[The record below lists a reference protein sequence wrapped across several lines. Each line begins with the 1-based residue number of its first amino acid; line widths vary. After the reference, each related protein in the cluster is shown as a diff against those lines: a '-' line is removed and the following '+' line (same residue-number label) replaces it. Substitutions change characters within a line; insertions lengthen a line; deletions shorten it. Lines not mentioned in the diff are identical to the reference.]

1 VSAHDYN
8 HPILQTPIEYLKGV
22 GPKRGELLR
31 KHLAIFTFG
40 DLLYH
45 IPYRYVDRSKYVK
58 VDELQSD
65 AVEVQLVGKITGM
78 DEMGE
83 GRKKRLH
90 VHFQDDS
97 GTVELVWFQGA
108 KWMKDNLKMGESY
121 VAFGKPNRF
130 KSRWS
135 IPHPEMELLVEHQRS
150 AMSGLMPMYS
160 SADPLVK
167 VGLTNRA
174 IGKLIQNLL
183 PQVKGTLAEFLPGY
197 VLEKFHLPAR
207 EAAMMEIH
215 FPRNTEQLEKARLRL
230 KFEELLLIQLSL
242 VAQRDWR
249 KRELKSHL
257 FAQVGEHFNTFYNQH
272 LPFELTNAQ
281 KRVIKEIR
289 QDLGR
294 GTQMNRLLQGDVGSG
309 KTVVALMTCL
319 LAKDNG
325 FQSTIL
331 APTEILANQHYEGL
345 KELLREMPITV
356 ALLTGSTTTAQRKVL
371 FEDLKNGTLDILIGT
386 HAVLEDKV
394 QFHNLGLVIFD
405 EQHRFGVAQRAAMW
419 KKSSLTPHVLVMTAT
434 PIPRTLSMSL
444 YGDLDL
450 SVIDELPPGRKPIQ
464 TIHKTDS
471 HRLALFGFM
480 RKQIEEGRQVY
491 VVFPLIE
498 ESEALELKD
507 LVDGYESIVREFP
520 EPKYQVGIL
529 HGRLKAADKDFEMQR
544 FVKNQTQILVATTV
558 IEVGVNVPNATVMVI
573 ESAERFGLSQLH
585 QLRGRVGRG
594 GDQSYCILMTKESL
608 NPDAYKRIQTMV
620 QTQDGFEIAEVDMQL
635 RGPGDMMG
643 TQQSGLPPLKIADLS
658 KDRQI
663 VIWARNIAEDLLS
676 ADPQLTQANH
686 LPLRQEFLRKNKEKI
701 HWSRIS

>member
-1 VSAHDYN
+1 MSANDYN

-31 KHLAIFTFG
+31 KHLEIFTFG

-45 IPYRYVDRSKYVK
+45 IPYRYVDRSKYLK

-65 AVEVQLVGKITGM
+65 AVEVQLVGKITRM
-78 DEMGE
+78 EEQGE

-97 GTVELVWFQGA
+97 GSVELVWFQGA
-108 KWMKDNLKMGESY
+108 KWMKDNLKIGEQY

-135 IPHPEMELLVEHQRS
+135 IPHPEMELLAEHQRS
-150 AMSGLMPMYS
+150 AMSGLMPMYN
-160 SADPLVK
+160 SAEPLVK

-174 IGKLIQNLL
+174 IGKLIQHLL
-183 PQVKGTLAEFLPGY
+183 PQVKGTLAEFLPVHILG
-197 VLEKFHLPAR
+197 KFHLPSR

-230 KFEELLLIQLSL
+230 KFEELLLIQLGL

-257 FAQVGEHFNTFYNQH
+257 FGEVGEHFNTFYAKH

-281 KRVIKEIR
+281 KRVIREIR

-325 FQSTIL
+325 FQSAVL
-331 APTEILANQHYEGL
+331 APTEILANQHFEGF
-345 KELLREMPITV
+345 KELLREMPVNIG
-356 ALLTGSTTTAQRKVL
+356 LLTGSTTTAQRKVL
-371 FEDLKNGTLDILIGT
+371 FEALQNGTLDILIGT
-386 HAVLEDKV
+386 HAILEDKV
-394 QFHNLGLVIFD
+394 KFHNLGLVIFD

-419 KKSSLTPHVLVMTAT
+419 KKSSLPPHVLVMTAT

-464 TIHKTDS
+464 TLHKTDS

-480 RKQIEEGRQVY
+480 RQQIALGRQVY

-498 ESEALELKD
+498 ESESLELKD
-507 LVDGYESIVREFP
+507 LVDGYDSIVREFP
-520 EPKYQVGIL
+520 APQYQVGIL
-529 HGRLKAADKDFEMQR
+529 HGRLNAADKDFEMQR

-558 IEVGVNVPNATVMVI
+558 IEVGVNVPNASVMVI

-594 GDQSYCILMTKESL
+594 ADQSYCILMTKESL
-608 NPDAYKRIQTMV
+608 NPDAYKRIRTMV

-663 VIWARNIAEDLLS
+663 VIWARNTAEELLS
-676 ADPQLTQANH
+676 SDPQLTLAPH
-686 LPLRQEFLRKNKEKI
+686 RALREEFLRKNKEKI